1 MRRKTNKY
9 FTEYDLQRYHQITIF
24 EAIEQLE
31 KSRAGGGG
39 LDEKHSNNE
48 FSAICVVSSSKSE
61 IAK

>member
-1 MRRKTNKY
+1 MKKH
-9 FTEYDLQRYHQITIF
+9 FTEYDLKRYYQITIF

-31 KSRAGGGG
+31 KSRGGGG

-48 FSAICVVSSSKSE
+48 FSAICVVSGNKSE

>member
-9 FTEYDLQRYHQITIF
+9 FTEYDLKRYHQITIF

-31 KSRAGGGG
+31 KSRGGV
-39 LDEKHSNNE
+39 DEKHSNNE
-48 FSAICVVSSSKSE
+48 FSAICVVSGNKSE

>member
-9 FTEYDLQRYHQITIF
+9 FTEYYLQRYHQITIF

-31 KSRAGGGG
+31 KSRGGGE
-39 LDEKHSNNE
+39 LDEKQSNNE
-48 FSAICVVSSSKSE
+48 FSAICVISGNKSE